1 MLYAKIENDEVVEFP
16 LNETAL
22 RKALS
27 HTSLP
32 KEITEESLEGTGYA
46 YIGIWSSFEKPE
58 ESYTHS
64 LALGMPV
71 KTEHGWER
79 TWTLREV
86 PPEKLEPRRQHK
98 LKEIRA
104 KRDVLLARADKVLNR
119 YWRQERLGLPITV
132 PLEKIDIY
140 MQELADV
147 TDQPDLWN
155 IVWPE
160 LR

>member
-1 MLYAKIENDEVVEFP
+1 MLYAKIENDEIVEFP
-16 LNETAL
+16 VNETAI

-27 HTSLP
+27 NTSLP
-32 KEITEESLEGTGYA
+32 QEITEESLEGTGYA
-46 YIGIWSSFEKPE
+46 YIGIWSSFEKPQ

-64 LALGMPV
+64 LVLGVPV

-79 TWTLREV
+79 TWALREV
-86 PPEKLEPRRQHK
+86 PQEKLAPRKQHK
-98 LKEIRA
+98 LKEVRA

-119 YWRQERLGLPITV
+119 YFRQERLGLPVTI